1 MSCDDCLNRSIVT
14 EVLQITRFGEL
25 GVSDLN
31 WKHLRNRGQRNI
43 MNGVFFEYF
52 FGHLASIFCFFFFF
66 GGAVVLEIEHAWE
79 SP

>member
-52 FGHLASIFCFFFFF
+52 LVIWPVFSVFFFF